1 MLIHTFENSLSKS
14 EWSKNPVDV
23 FVIGKNIFPSANG
36 ETVEPKKERDLS
48 LDEINEQS
56 EGIEF
61 LPAVSWKDLSFESYQ
76 RDAANDAQYGKKDSA

>member
-61 LPAVSWKDLSFESYQ
+61 LPAVSWKDLSFESYK
-76 RDAANDAQYGKKDSA
+76 RDAEIGRAHV